1 MYIFSYCPFLAPKLS
16 LPITVFPLLL
26 GTLSHAEHHPP
37 PCKHRCCPR
46 SLGLLQWQTTPAKCL
61 VFLASSF
68 LPLCLP
74 SSSDRCLLLLKVG
87 YNYELGFLVSVKVET
102 REKRWSQLLSYGAIW
117 MSPPE
122 ARLRVAN
129 NFVFPSPW
137 GSVCGCA
144 RVDIYIC
151 TLHSWMYELEEV
163 ITVEGF
169 LITRS
174 A

>member
-1 MYIFSYCPFLAPKLS
+1 MRSTI
-16 LPITVFPLLL
+16 
-26 GTLSHAEHHPP
+26 P

-102 REKRWSQLLSYGAIW
+102 REKRWSQLLSSGAIW

-122 ARLRVAN
+122 AQLRVAN